1 MRETEWWLKD
11 SVPTLSSQLKPVD
24 DSDDR
29 SLGTAAIGMYADGAD
44 GDGLTAFRRAEKRYK
59 LHREQIVRTQAN
71 GRRKGGKLVTRPVN
85 LADVLD
91 TVDFAR
97 LATLGPASRVSTLAS
112 TSSPAGARTTY
123 AIDGHPGAVFVP
135 GALSPEEQRA
145 WVATAVT
152 ESCEPPART
161 NHDAAYGAVSSLWR
175 EAHSRPARYL
185 NIPDVDEDAADDS
198 NVGKNG
204 GWAHL
209 SPEPTG
215 GDPLCTLAAT
225 RLLLKLRWAT
235 IGPPYDWT
243 SRQYDRDAA
252 CVPVPKR
259 VVDTCAQL
267 AAAAGHRDFERGALA
282 GLINYYRA
290 GDALAGHVDDAERD
304 MSAPIVS
311 VSLGCPCVF
320 LLGGT
325 DRDVTPTA
333 VLMRSGDAV
342 VLSGASRSCYHGLP
356 RIFTAEEGC
365 LDGAGDALGCPEYLG
380 NPEAWRE
387 EPDVARYIA
396 NGRVNVSVRVVD

>member
-1 MRETEWWLKD
+1 M
-11 SVPTLSSQLKPVD
+11 
-24 DSDDR
+24 
-29 SLGTAAIGMYADGAD
+29 
-44 GDGLTAFRRAEKRYK
+44 
-59 LHREQIVRTQAN
+59 
-71 GRRKGGKLVTRPVN
+71 
-85 LADVLD
+85 
-91 TVDFAR
+91 
-97 LATLGPASRVSTLAS
+97 
-112 TSSPAGARTTY
+112 
-123 AIDGHPGAVFVP
+123 
-135 GALSPEEQRA
+135 
-145 WVATAVT
+145 
-152 ESCEPPART
+152 
-161 NHDAAYGAVSSLWR
+161 DAAY
-175 EAHSRPARYL
+175 
-185 NIPDVDEDAADDS
+185 
-198 NVGKNG
+198 
-204 GWAHL
+204 
-209 SPEPTG
+209 
-215 GDPLCTLAAT
+215 
-225 RLLLKLRWAT
+225 
-235 IGPPYDWT
+235 
-243 SRQYDRDAA
+243 
-252 CVPVPKR
+252 VPVPPR

-311 VSLGCPCVF
+311 VSLGCPCIF

>member
-1 MRETEWWLKD
+1 MVVSRFLGAD
-11 SVPTLSSQLKPVD
+11 SFKSVD
-24 DSDDR
+24 GSDDR

-71 GRRKGGKLVTRPVN
+71 GRRKGGKLVTRPVD

-91 TVDFAR
+91 TVEFAR

-112 TSSPAGARTTY
+112 TSSHAGAAMY

-135 GALSPEEQRA
+135 RALSPEEQRA

-198 NVGKNG
+198 NVGKNA

-215 GDPLCTLAAT
+215 GAPLCTLAAT

-243 SRQYDRDAA
+243 SRQYDMDAA
-252 CVPVPKR
+252 CVPVPPR

-380 NPEAWRE
+380 DPTAWCE